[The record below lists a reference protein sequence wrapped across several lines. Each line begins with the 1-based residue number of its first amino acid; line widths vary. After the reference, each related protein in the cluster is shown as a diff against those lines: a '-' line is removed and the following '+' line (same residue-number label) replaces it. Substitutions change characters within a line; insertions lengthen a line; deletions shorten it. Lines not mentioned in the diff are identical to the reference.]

1 MTVRELIEL
10 LEQQP
15 ADMRVVVDGY
25 ELGYDDLS
33 PQQISIV
40 GIVLNTGVDHWEGQH
55 GNPADLAVA
64 RRADVTT
71 VDALVLSRMSH

>member
-25 ELGYDDLS
+25 EQGYDDLS
-33 PQQISIV
+33 PQQMSIV
-40 GIVLNTGVDHWEGQH
+40 GIVLNAGVHHWEGRH
-55 GNPADLAVA
+55 GNPAHLAVA

-71 VDALVLSRMSH
+71 VDALVLSRVSN

>member
-25 ELGYDDLS
+25 EQGYDDLS
-33 PQQISIV
+33 PQQMSIV
-40 GIVLNTGVDHWEGQH
+40 GIVLNAGVHHWEGRH
-55 GNPADLAVA
+55 GNPSDLPRAG
-64 RRADVTT
+64 RADVTT
-71 VDALVLSRMSH
+71 VDALVLSRVSN

>member
-10 LEQQP
+10 LEHQP

-40 GIVLNTGVDHWEGQH
+40 GIVLNSGVHHWEGQH
-55 GNPADLAVA
+55 GNPADLAAA

-71 VDALVLSRMSH
+71 VDALVLSRVSN

>member
-25 ELGYDDLS
+25 EQGYDDLS
-33 PQQISIV
+33 PQQISAV
-40 GIVLNTGVDHWEGQH
+40 GIVLNSGVHHWEGQH
-55 GNPADLAVA
+55 GNPADLAGA

-71 VDALVLSRMSH
+71 VDALVLSRVSY

>member
-25 ELGYDDLS
+25 EQGYDDVS

-40 GIVLNTGVDHWEGQH
+40 GIVLNAGAHHWEGQH
-55 GNPADLAVA
+55 GNPADLPVTH
-64 RRADVTT
+64 RADVTT
-71 VDALVLSRMSH
+71 VDALVLSRTSN